1 MKDKKNKIINGV
13 VCVLLVASTIGV
25 SVGMSGVDEEIQEQ
39 EIEKIGE
46 PTEGIEEVKP
56 AVYDEMVVPEAAEEV
71 VEEPVVETQEYVQN
85 VNTQSYGQSYSQ
97 SQQSYSY
104 NTGGSNGV
112 LTQSGGVNYYNGNK
126 ETYYN
131 LDMSGVI
138 SNAQNMGIQGNYWVR
153 DDGVKMYGDYVI
165 VASQHDKG
173 SIIETSLGTG
183 IVLDYCPAGTIDVAT
198 AW

>member
-56 AVYDEMVVPEAAEEV
+56 AVYDEMVVPEAEEEV